1 MVNKIWMSVVK
12 EFLLLKRDLGG
23 LIILF
28 IMPLVLVITV
38 TLIQDSTFKTISDN
52 KIPIL
57 LVDKDKGSVS
67 KTVFDNLEKSNLFS
81 VVTQIDNQPITEE
94 LAKEAVYKGKFQLA
108 IVIPE
113 NLSVDLQTKI
123 DQNVENIISKMGL
136 TETDT
141 TDTTAQAE
149 KHKVIKE
156 KEVKLYFDPAVQ
168 MSFKNA
174 VMSSIDKMISQIETK
189 SIYTTFQNQLGE
201 GTVEFDQKSF
211 ITFKE
216 IIPKINNKEVRPNS
230 VQHNVP
236 AWTLFAI
243 FFIVI
248 PLSINIVKEKSQ
260 GTFVRLLTNPVSNLV
275 VIMGKTITYSAICM
289 IQFYMMVAV
298 AVFLFPHIG
307 LPSLNI
313 EGHLFL
319 MSVVALFS
327 GFAAIGFGILLGTV
341 ANTQEQSAP
350 FGATSVL
357 ILAAVGGVWVPV
369 FAMPTIMQYIAKSS
383 PMNWG
388 LEAFY
393 DVLLRN
399 VSFLEII
406 PKISLLFL
414 FFIITTSIA
423 LFYDKKKRTV

>member
-1 MVNKIWMSVVK
+1 MLYKIWMSIVK

-38 TLIQDSTFKTISDN
+38 TLIQDSTFKTVSDS

-57 LVDKDKGSVS
+57 LVDNDKGSVS
-67 KTVFDNLEKSNLFS
+67 KTVFENLEKSNLFS
-81 VVTQIDNQPITEE
+81 VVTQIDNKTISEDVARE
-94 LAKEAVYKGKFQLA
+94 NVFKGKFQLA
-108 IVIPE
+108 IIIPE
-113 NLSVDLQTKI
+113 KLSSDLQAKV
-123 DQNVENIISKMGL
+123 DQNVEKIVSNLGFADS
-136 TETDT
+136 
-141 TDTTAQAE
+141 TAASEPQRI
-149 KHKVIKE
+149 IKE

-189 SIYTTFQNQLGE
+189 SIYTTFEKQLGE
-201 GTVEFDQKSF
+201 GSTNFEQKNF
-211 ITFKE
+211 ISFKE
-216 IIPKINNKEVRPNS
+216 IIPKINNKEIRPNS

-260 GTFVRLLTNPVSNLV
+260 GTFVRLRTNPVSNLV
-275 VIMGKTITYSAICM
+275 VIIGKTITYSVICM

-298 AVFLFPHIG
+298 AVFLFPSIG

-313 EGHLFL
+313 EGHLAL

-327 GFAAIGFGILLGTV
+327 GFAAIGFGILLGTI
-341 ANTQEQSAP
+341 ASTQEQSAP
-350 FGATSVL
+350 FGATSVI
-357 ILAAVGGVWVPV
+357 ILAAIGGIWVPV
-369 FAMPTIMQYIAKSS
+369 FAMPNIMQIIAKSS

-388 LEAFY
+388 LDAFY

-414 FFIITTSIA
+414 FFILTTAIA
-423 LFYDKKKRTV
+423 LFYDKKKRAV

>member
-1 MVNKIWMSVVK
+1 MIYKIWMSIVK

-38 TLIQDSTFKTISDN
+38 TLIQDSTFKKVSDS

-57 LVDKDKGSVS
+57 LVDNDKGSVS
-67 KTVFDNLEKSNLFS
+67 KTVFDNLEKSDLFS
-81 VVTQIDNQPITEE
+81 VVTQLDDKTITEDVARE
-94 LAKEAVYKGKFQLA
+94 NVYKGKFQLA

-113 NLSVDLQTKI
+113 NLSSDLQAKV
-123 DQNVENIISKMGL
+123 DQNVEKIVSSLGM
-136 TETDT
+136 TDS
-141 TDTTAQAE
+141 TAASEPQRI
-149 KHKVIKE
+149 IKE

-201 GTVEFDQKSF
+201 GTTDFEQKSF
-211 ITFKE
+211 ISFKE

-260 GTFVRLLTNPVSNLV
+260 GTFIRLRTNPVSNLV
-275 VIMGKTITYSAICM
+275 VIIGKTITYSIICM

-298 AVFLFPHIG
+298 AVFLFPSIG

-313 EGHLFL
+313 EGHLAL

-341 ANTQEQSAP
+341 ASTQEQSAP
-350 FGATSVL
+350 FGATSVI
-357 ILAAVGGVWVPV
+357 ILAAIGGIWVPV
-369 FAMPTIMQYIAKSS
+369 FAMPKIMQIIAKSS

-388 LEAFY
+388 LDAFY

-399 VSFLEII
+399 VSFVEII

-414 FFIITTSIA
+414 FFILTTSIA

>member
-67 KTVFDNLEKSNLFS
+67 KTVFDNLEKSYLFS

-327 GFAAIGFGILLGTV
+327 GFAAIGFGILLGTI

>member
-1 MVNKIWMSVVK
+1 MLYKIWMSIVK

-28 IMPLVLVITV
+28 VMPLVLVVTV
-38 TLIQDSTFKTISDN
+38 TLIQDSTFKKVSDSR
-52 KIPIL
+52 IPIL
-57 LVDKDKGSVS
+57 LVDNDKGSVS

-81 VVTQIDNQPITEE
+81 VVTQLDNKTITEDAARE
-94 LAKEAVYKGKFQLA
+94 NVYKGKFQLA
-108 IVIPE
+108 IIIPK
-113 NLSVDLQTKI
+113 NLSSDLQEKI
-123 DQNVENIISKMGL
+123 DQNVEKIVSAIGL
-136 TETDT
+136 TDSVS
-141 TDTTAQAE
+141 QN
-149 KHKVIKE
+149 KKRIIKE

-201 GTVEFDQKSF
+201 GNADFEQKSF
-211 ITFKE
+211 ISFKE

-260 GTFVRLLTNPVSNLV
+260 GTFVRLRTNPVSGLV
-275 VIMGKTITYSAICM
+275 VIIGKTITYSIICM

-298 AVFLFPHIG
+298 AVFLFPSIG

-313 EGHLFL
+313 EGHLAM

-327 GFAAIGFGILLGTV
+327 GFAAIGFGILLGTI
-341 ANTQEQSAP
+341 ASTQEQSAP
-350 FGATSVL
+350 FGATSVI
-357 ILAAVGGVWVPV
+357 ILAAIGGIWVPV
-369 FAMPTIMQYIAKSS
+369 FAMPKIMQIIARSS

-388 LEAFY
+388 LDAFY

-414 FFIITTSIA
+414 FFILTTAIA
-423 LFYDKKKRTV
+423 LFYDKKKRAV

>member
-1 MVNKIWMSVVK
+1 MIYKIWMSIVK

-38 TLIQDSTFKTISDN
+38 TLIQDSTFKKVSDS

-57 LVDKDKGSVS
+57 LVDNDKGSVS

-81 VVTQIDNQPITEE
+81 VVTQIDNKTITEDVARE
-94 LAKEAVYKGKFQLA
+94 NVYKGKFQLA

-113 NLSVDLQTKI
+113 NLSSDLQAKV
-123 DQNVENIISKMGL
+123 DQNVEKIVSSLGMTDS
-136 TETDT
+136 TETSEP
-141 TDTTAQAE
+141 QRI
-149 KHKVIKE
+149 IKE

-201 GTVEFDQKSF
+201 GTTDFEQKSF
-211 ITFKE
+211 ISFKE

-260 GTFVRLLTNPVSNLV
+260 GTFIRLRTNPVSNLV
-275 VIMGKTITYSAICM
+275 VIIGKTITYSIICM

-298 AVFLFPHIG
+298 AVFLFPSIG

-313 EGHLFL
+313 EGHLAL

-341 ANTQEQSAP
+341 ASTQEQSAP
-350 FGATSVL
+350 FGATSVI
-357 ILAAVGGVWVPV
+357 ILAAIGGIWVPV
-369 FAMPTIMQYIAKSS
+369 FAMPKIMQIIAKSS

-388 LEAFY
+388 LDAFY

-414 FFIITTSIA
+414 FFILTTAIA

>member
-1 MVNKIWMSVVK
+1 MSYKIWMSVVK
-12 EFLLLKRDLGG
+12 EFLLLRRDLGG

-28 IMPLVLVITV
+28 VMPLVLVITV
-38 TLIQDSTFKTISDN
+38 TLIQDSTFKTVSDS
-52 KIPIL
+52 KIEIL
-57 LVDKDKGSVS
+57 LIDNDKGDVS
-67 KTVFDNLEKSNLFS
+67 KTVFENLEKSSLFT
-81 VVTQIDNQPITEE
+81 VVTKIDNQPITEE
-94 LAKEAVYKGKFQLA
+94 IAKEAVYRGKYKLA
-108 IVIPE
+108 IVIPSK
-113 NLSVDLQTKI
+113 LSVDLQAKI
-123 DQNVENIISKMGL
+123 DQNVDNILSNMGL
-136 TETDT
+136 TDT
-141 TDTTAQAE
+141 VAKTGAPRI
-149 KHKVIKE
+149 IKE

-168 MSFKNA
+168 LSFKNA
-174 VMSSIDKMISQIETK
+174 VMSSIDKMISQIESK
-189 SIYTTFQNQLGE
+189 SIYKTFQNQLGE
-201 GTVEFDQKSF
+201 GNADFEQKSF
-211 ITFKE
+211 ISFKE
-216 IIPKINNKEVRPNS
+216 IIPTINNKEVRPNS

-248 PLSINIVKEKSQ
+248 PLSINIVKEKTQ
-260 GTFVRLLTNPVSNLV
+260 GTFVRLRTNPSSNLI
-275 VIMGKTITYSAICM
+275 VIVGKTITYSAICM

-319 MSVVALFS
+319 MSVVASFS

-341 ANTQEQSAP
+341 ASTQEQSAP
-350 FGATSVL
+350 FGATSVI
-357 ILAAVGGVWVPV
+357 ILAAIGGVWVPV
-369 FAMPTIMQYIAKSS
+369 FAMPKIMQIVAKSS
-383 PMNWG
+383 PMNWA

-399 VSFLEII
+399 ISFLEII

>member
-1 MVNKIWMSVVK
+1 MSYKIWMSVVK
-12 EFLLLKRDLGG
+12 EFLLLRRDLGG

-28 IMPLVLVITV
+28 VMPLVLVITV
-38 TLIQDSTFKTISDN
+38 TLIQDSTFKTVSDS
-52 KIPIL
+52 KIEIL
-57 LVDKDKGSVS
+57 LIDNDKGDVS
-67 KTVFDNLEKSNLFS
+67 KTVFENLEKSSLFT

-94 LAKEAVYKGKFQLA
+94 IAKEAVYRGKYKLA
-108 IVIPE
+108 IVIPSK
-113 NLSVDLQTKI
+113 LSVDLQAKI
-123 DQNVENIISKMGL
+123 DQNVDNILSNMGL
-136 TETDT
+136 TDSVAKPATP
-141 TDTTAQAE
+141 
-149 KHKVIKE
+149 KMIKE

-168 MSFKNA
+168 LSFKNA
-174 VMSSIDKMISQIETK
+174 VMSSIDKMISQIESK
-189 SIYTTFQNQLGE
+189 SIYKTFQNQLGE
-201 GTVEFDQKSF
+201 GNADFEQKSF
-211 ITFKE
+211 ISFKE
-216 IIPKINNKEVRPNS
+216 IIPTINNKEVRPNS

-248 PLSINIVKEKSQ
+248 PLSINIVKEKTQ
-260 GTFVRLLTNPVSNLV
+260 GTFVRLRTNPSSNLI
-275 VIMGKTITYSAICM
+275 VIIGKTITYSAICM

-319 MSVVALFS
+319 MSIVALFS

-341 ANTQEQSAP
+341 ASTQEQSAP
-350 FGATSVL
+350 FGATSVI
-357 ILAAVGGVWVPV
+357 ILAAIGGVWVPV
-369 FAMPTIMQYIAKSS
+369 FAMPKIMQIVAKSS
-383 PMNWG
+383 PMNWA

-399 VSFLEII
+399 ISFLEII

>member
-1 MVNKIWMSVVK
+1 MIYKIWMSVVK

-28 IMPLVLVITV
+28 IMPLVLVIAV
-38 TLIQDSTFKTISDN
+38 TLIQDSTFKAVTDS
-52 KIPIL
+52 KLQIL
-57 LVDKDKGSVS
+57 LVDKDHGSVS
-67 KTVFDNLEKSNLFS
+67 KTVFENLEKSKYFT
-81 VVTQIDNQPITEE
+81 VVTQLDNKPITEE
-94 LAKEAVYKGKFQLA
+94 IAKENVYKGKFQLA

-113 NLSVDLQTKI
+113 NLSSDLQEKVN
-123 DQNVENIISKMGL
+123 QNVEKIVSNLGL
-136 TETDT
+136 TDS
-141 TDTTAQAE
+141 TTAAE
-149 KHKVIKE
+149 PQRVIKE

-189 SIYTTFQNQLGE
+189 SIYSTFQKQLGE
-201 GTVEFDQKSF
+201 ETIDFEQKNF

-216 IIPKINNKEVRPNS
+216 IIPRINNKEVRPNS

-260 GTFVRLLTNPVSNLV
+260 GTFVRLRTNPVSNLV
-275 VIMGKTITYSAICM
+275 VVIGKTITYSIICM

-298 AVFLFPHIG
+298 AVFLFPSIE

-313 EGHLFL
+313 EGHFALT
-319 MSVVALFS
+319 SVVALFS

-341 ANTQEQSAP
+341 ASTQEQSAP
-350 FGATSVL
+350 FGATSVI
-357 ILAAVGGVWVPV
+357 ILAAIGGVWVPV
-369 FAMPTIMQYIAKSS
+369 FAMPKIMQYIAKSS

-399 VSFLEII
+399 VSFVEII
-406 PKISLLFL
+406 PRISLLFL

-423 LFYDKKKRTV
+423 LFYDKKKRAV

>member
-57 LVDKDKGSVS
+57 LVDNDNSSVS

-81 VVTQIDNQPITEE
+81 VVTQINNKKITEE
-94 LAKEAVYKGKFQLA
+94 VAKEAVYKGKFQLA
-108 IVIPE
+108 IVIPKD
-113 NLSVDLQTKI
+113 LSVDLQAKI
-123 DQNVENIISKMGL
+123 DQNVQNIISKMGL
-136 TETDT
+136 TETDS
-141 TDTTAQAE
+141 TAQAE
-149 KHKVIKE
+149 KPKVIKE

-174 VMSSIDKMISQIETK
+174 VMSSIDKMISQIESK
-189 SIYTTFQNQLGE
+189 SIYTTFENQLGE
-201 GTVEFDQKSF
+201 GTTEFEQKSF

-275 VIMGKTITYSAICM
+275 VIIGKTITYSAICM

-341 ANTQEQSAP
+341 AKTQEQSAP

-399 VSFLEII
+399 FSFLEII

-423 LFYDKKKRTV
+423 

>member
-1 MVNKIWMSVVK
+1 MSVVK

-38 TLIQDSTFKTISDN
+38 TLIQDSTFKAVTDSKIQILIVDN
-52 KIPIL
+52 
-57 LVDKDKGSVS
+57 DKGSVA
-67 KTVFDNLEKSNLFS
+67 KTVFENLEKSNLFT
-81 VVTQIDNQPITEE
+81 VVTKIDNKPVTEE
-94 LAKEAVYKGKFQLA
+94 IAKENVYKGKFQLA
-108 IVIPE
+108 IVIPQ
-113 NLSVDLQTKI
+113 NLSSDLQAKV
-123 DQNVENIISKMGL
+123 DQNVEKIVSNLGL
-136 TETDT
+136 TDS
-141 TDTTAQAE
+141 TATAE
-149 KHKVIKE
+149 PQRIIKE

-189 SIYTTFQNQLGE
+189 SIYSTFQKQLGE
-201 GTVEFDQKSF
+201 ETIDFEQKNFISF
-211 ITFKE
+211 EE

-230 VQHNVP
+230 TQHNVP

-260 GTFVRLLTNPVSNLV
+260 GTFVRLRTNPVSNLV
-275 VIMGKTITYSAICM
+275 VIIGKTITYSIICM

-298 AVFLFPHIG
+298 AVFLFPSIG

-313 EGHLFL
+313 EGHLL
-319 MSVVALFS
+319 MMSVVALFS

-341 ANTQEQSAP
+341 ASTQEQSAP
-350 FGATSVL
+350 FGATSVI

-369 FAMPTIMQYIAKSS
+369 FAMPKIMQFIAKSS

-393 DVLLRN
+393 DVLLRS

-406 PKISLLFL
+406 PEISLLFL

-423 LFYDKKKRTV
+423 LFYDKKKRAV

>member
-57 LVDKDKGSVS
+57 LIDKDNGSVS

-81 VVTQIDNQPITEE
+81 VVTQIDNKPITEE
-94 LAKEAVYKGKFQLA
+94 VAKEAVYKGKFQLA
-108 IVIPE
+108 IVIPKD
-113 NLSVDLQTKI
+113 LSVDLQAKI
-123 DQNVENIISKMGL
+123 DQNVQNIISKMGL
-136 TETDT
+136 TETDS
-141 TDTTAQAE
+141 TAQAE

-174 VMSSIDKMISQIETK
+174 VMSSIDKMISQIESK
-189 SIYTTFQNQLGE
+189 SIYTTFENQLGE
-201 GTVEFDQKSF
+201 GTTEFEQKSF

-275 VIMGKTITYSAICM
+275 VIIGKTITYSAICM

>member
-1 MVNKIWMSVVK
+1 MLYKIWMSIVK

-38 TLIQDSTFKTISDN
+38 TIIQDSTFKTVSDN
-52 KIPIL
+52 KIQIL
-57 LVDKDKGSVS
+57 LVDNDKGAVS
-67 KTVFDNLEKSNLFS
+67 KTVFDNLQKNNLFS
-81 VVTQIDNQPITEE
+81 VVTQLDNKTITEE
-94 LAKEAVYKGKFQLA
+94 VARENVYKGKFQLA
-108 IVIPE
+108 IIIPK
-113 NLSVDLQTKI
+113 NLSTDLQAKV
-123 DQNVENIISKMGL
+123 DQNVENIVSKMGF
-136 TETDT
+136 TDSV
-141 TDTTAQAE
+141 AKPE
-149 KHKVIKE
+149 KPKVIAQ

-168 MSFKNA
+168 LSFKNS

-189 SIYTTFQNQLGE
+189 SIYSAFQNQFGE
-201 GTVEFDQKSF
+201 ENTEFDQKSF

-216 IIPKINNKEVRPNS
+216 IVPRINNKEVLPNS

-275 VIMGKTITYSAICM
+275 VIIGKTITYSVICM

-298 AVFLFPHIG
+298 AIFLFPHIG
-307 LPSLNI
+307 LPPLNV

-327 GFAAIGFGILLGTV
+327 GFGAIGFGILLGTV
-341 ANTQEQSAP
+341 ASTQEQSAP
-350 FGATSVL
+350 FGATSVI
-357 ILAAVGGVWVPV
+357 ILAAIGGIWVPV
-369 FAMPTIMQYIAKSS
+369 FAMPKIMQIIAKSS

-399 VSFLEII
+399 VSFVEII

>member
-57 LVDKDKGSVS
+57 LVDKDNGSVS

-81 VVTQIDNQPITEE
+81 VVTQIDNKPITEE
-94 LAKEAVYKGKFQLA
+94 VAKEAVYKGKFQLA
-108 IVIPE
+108 IVIPKD
-113 NLSVDLQTKI
+113 LSVDLQAKI
-123 DQNVENIISKMGL
+123 DQNVQNIISKMGL
-136 TETDT
+136 TETDS
-141 TDTTAQAE
+141 TAQTE
-149 KHKVIKE
+149 KQKVIKE

-174 VMSSIDKMISQIETK
+174 VMSSIDKMISQIESK
-189 SIYTTFQNQLGE
+189 SIYTTFENQLGE
-201 GTVEFDQKSF
+201 GTTEFEQKSF

-275 VIMGKTITYSAICM
+275 VIIGKTITYSAICM

-357 ILAAVGGVWVPV
+357 ILAAIGGVWVPV

>member
-1 MVNKIWMSVVK
+1 MSIVK

-38 TLIQDSTFKTISDN
+38 TLIQDSTFKTVSDS

-57 LVDKDKGSVS
+57 LVDNDKGSVS
-67 KTVFDNLEKSNLFS
+67 KTVFENLEKSNLFS
-81 VVTQIDNQPITEE
+81 VVTQIDNKTISEDVARE
-94 LAKEAVYKGKFQLA
+94 NVFKGKFQLA
-108 IVIPE
+108 IIIPE
-113 NLSVDLQTKI
+113 KLSSDLQAKV
-123 DQNVENIISKMGL
+123 DQNVEKIVSNLGFADS
-136 TETDT
+136 
-141 TDTTAQAE
+141 TAANEPQRI
-149 KHKVIKE
+149 IKE

-189 SIYTTFQNQLGE
+189 SIYTTFEKQLGE
-201 GTVEFDQKSF
+201 GSTNFEQKSF
-211 ITFKE
+211 ISFKE
-216 IIPKINNKEVRPNS
+216 IIPKINNKEIRPNS

-260 GTFVRLLTNPVSNLV
+260 GTFVRLRTNPVSNLV
-275 VIMGKTITYSAICM
+275 VIIGKTITYSVICM

-298 AVFLFPHIG
+298 AVFLFPSIG

-313 EGHLFL
+313 EGHLAL

-327 GFAAIGFGILLGTV
+327 GFAAIGFGILLGTI
-341 ANTQEQSAP
+341 ASTQEQSAP
-350 FGATSVL
+350 FGATSVI
-357 ILAAVGGVWVPV
+357 ILAAIGGIWVPV
-369 FAMPTIMQYIAKSS
+369 FAMPKIMQIIAKSS

-388 LEAFY
+388 LDAFY

-414 FFIITTSIA
+414 FFILTTAIA
-423 LFYDKKKRTV
+423 LFYDKKKRAV

>member
-1 MVNKIWMSVVK
+1 MLYKIWMSVVK

-28 IMPLVLVITV
+28 IMPLVLVVTV
-38 TLIQDSTFKTISDN
+38 TLIQDSTFKTVSDS

-57 LVDKDKGSVS
+57 LVDNDKGSVS
-67 KTVFDNLEKSNLFS
+67 KTVFENLEKSNLFS
-81 VVTQIDNQPITEE
+81 VVTQIDNKTITEE
-94 LAKEAVYKGKFQLA
+94 VARENVYKGKFQLA

-113 NLSVDLQTKI
+113 NLSSDLQAKV
-123 DQNVENIISKMGL
+123 DQNVEKIVSSLGM
-136 TETDT
+136 TDS
-141 TDTTAQAE
+141 TAAREPQRI
-149 KHKVIKE
+149 IKE

-201 GTVEFDQKSF
+201 GTTNFEQKSF
-211 ITFKE
+211 ISFKE

-260 GTFVRLLTNPVSNLV
+260 GTFVRLRTNPVSSLV
-275 VIMGKTITYSAICM
+275 VIIGKTITYSVICM

-298 AVFLFPHIG
+298 AVFLFPSIG

-313 EGHLFL
+313 EGHLAL

-327 GFAAIGFGILLGTV
+327 GFAAIGFGILLGTI
-341 ANTQEQSAP
+341 ASTQEQSAP
-350 FGATSVL
+350 FGATSVI
-357 ILAAVGGVWVPV
+357 ILAAIGGIWVPV
-369 FAMPTIMQYIAKSS
+369 FAMPKIMQIIAKSS

-388 LEAFY
+388 LDAFY

-399 VSFLEII
+399 VTFLEII

-414 FFIITTSIA
+414 FFILTTAIA
-423 LFYDKKKRTV
+423 LFYDKKKRAV

>member
-1 MVNKIWMSVVK
+1 MVYKIWMSVVK

-38 TLIQDSTFKTISDN
+38 TLIQDSTFKTVSDT
-52 KIPIL
+52 KIQIL
-57 LVDKDKGSVS
+57 LVDNDKGSVS
-67 KTVFDNLEKSNLFS
+67 KTVFDNLEKSQLFS
-81 VVTQIDNQPITEE
+81 VVTQIDNKPITEE
-94 LAKEAVYKGKFQLA
+94 IAREAVYKGKFQLA

-113 NLSVDLQTKI
+113 KLSVDLQTKI
-123 DQNVENIISKMGL
+123 DQNVENIVSKMGL

-141 TDTTAQAE
+141 TVQTE
-149 KHKVIKE
+149 KPKVIKE

-201 GTVEFDQKSF
+201 GNAEFEQKSF

-260 GTFVRLLTNPVSNLV
+260 GTFVRLLTNPVSNIV
-275 VIMGKTITYSAICM
+275 VIIGKTITYSAICM

-298 AVFLFPHIG
+298 AIFLFPHIG
-307 LPSLNI
+307 LPPLNV

-327 GFAAIGFGILLGTV
+327 GFAAIGFGILLGTI
-341 ANTQEQSAP
+341 ASTQEQSAP
-350 FGATSVL
+350 FGATSVI
-357 ILAAVGGVWVPV
+357 ILAAIGGIWVPV
-369 FAMPTIMQYIAKSS
+369 FAMPGIMQLIAKSS